1 VGGSKRQLGRR
12 KKGEEFKLSLS
23 QVELIANR
31 YRVAR
36 RLETTVNYEG
46 ASAHVN
52 FRLFKGNADK
62 LRDQENYVI
71 AMLRMALKR
80 QQQIDD
86 GDREKTSE
94 EWAQEVLQ
102 LQLAHKEDIDALQ
115 NDIRVLEGANTRLK
129 ADLQKTSDEYVQ
141 AVPKELQ
148 DETMRLIEENA
159 SQKKEMNELR
169 TQIEKVESEKIQL
182 NRQLQQQSGAI
193 EKQLEEARA
202 DNLKLQQKV
211 DAVEHGHVTQAE
223 LDKRKVELD
232 KQAKEQALERT
243 RLQGQQ
249 FILERKEKEHQ
260 EKVVKDTNTHEAW
273 MRERDAILHDINQ
286 KNAEFAEHERY
297 ARTLD
302 EWARKCQH
310 EEREKYEVQVAYDNL
325 KHITTRLEDNLR
337 DVRRDA
343 ERLHQ
348 EVTNLRLWMRSLDAC
363 SNVEIA
369 IDQFVEARTAGCTL
383 LLLHYL
389 EGW

>member
-36 RLETTVNYEG
+36 RLETTVDYEG
-46 ASAHVN
+46 ASANVN

-80 QQQIDD
+80 QQQIHD
-86 GDREKTSE
+86 GDTEKTSE

-115 NDIRVLEGANTRLK
+115 NDIRVLEGANARLK
-129 ADLQKTSDEYVQ
+129 ADLQKTSDESVQ

-169 TQIEKVESEKIQL
+169 TQM
-182 NRQLQQQSGAI
+182 
-193 EKQLEEARA
+193 
-202 DNLKLQQKV
+202 
-211 DAVEHGHVTQAE
+211 
-223 LDKRKVELD
+223 
-232 KQAKEQALERT
+232 
-243 RLQGQQ
+243 
-249 FILERKEKEHQ
+249 EHQ

-286 KNAEFAEHERY
+286 KNAEFAEHE
-297 ARTLD
+297 
-302 EWARKCQH
+302 
-310 EEREKYEVQVAYDNL
+310 
-325 KHITTRLEDNLR
+325 
-337 DVRRDA
+337 
-343 ERLHQ
+343 
-348 EVTNLRLWMRSLDAC
+348 
-363 SNVEIA
+363 
-369 IDQFVEARTAGCTL
+369 
-383 LLLHYL
+383 
-389 EGW
+389 